1 MSDKIEINSAYIVEL
16 TSIIEAKK
24 SKELISRIEELHIAD
39 IAEIIEDLSLEN
51 AKYLF
56 ELISDEEKSAAV
68 LVELEDDTRED
79 LLEDLSAKEIA
90 KEVIDNLESDDA
102 ADIIGELSEDKKEEV
117 LSHIEDEELASDIS
131 DLLNYPEDT
140 AGGLMAK
147 ELIKV
152 NENWNTVQCLK
163 EMRKQAEGIK
173 KVYTI
178 YVVNNNDKLLG
189 LLSLRKLLLTERST
203 SIKDIIT
210 TEIISVKAT
219 TDDKDVANIMHKYDL
234 VALPVIDDLGKL
246 IGRITVDD
254 VMDVAKEEAEKDY
267 QMASGISEDV
277 ESGDSVFELT
287 RARLPWLLIGMLGGL
302 LGAEVIGIFDLK
314 KNLELAFFIP
324 LIAAMGGNVG
334 VQSAAIVVQGL
345 ANDSLKMENIFQ
357 KLIKELGVGLLNGII
372 CSVIILG
379 AAFGLGYSMELS
391 FTVSISL
398 LAVIVFAAI
407 FGTFIP
413 LTLEKY
419 KIDPALATGPF
430 ITTVNDVLGLFI
442 YFWIGQ
448 AILGQAIL

>member
-1 MSDKIEINSAYIVEL
+1 MSDKIEINSTYIEGL
-16 TSIIEAKK
+16 TSLIEAQN
-24 SKELISRIEELHIAD
+24 SKELIARIVELHVAD

-68 LVELEDDTRED
+68 LVQLEDDTREE
-79 LLEDLSAKEIA
+79 LLEDLTAKEIA

-102 ADIIGELSEDKKEEV
+102 ADLIGELSEDKKEEI
-117 LSHIEDEELASDIS
+117 LSHIEDEDLASDIS
-131 DLLNYPEDT
+131 DLLTYPEDT

-152 NENWNTVQCLK
+152 NENWNTLQCLR
-163 EMRKQAEGIK
+163 EMRKQAEHVK
-173 KVYTI
+173 QVHTI
-178 YVVNNNDKLLG
+178 YVVNNNDILLG
-189 LLSLRKLLLTERST
+189 SMSLRRLLLTET
-203 SIKDIIT
+203 NTPIKKIIRT
-210 TEIISVKAT
+210 DIISVNAT
-219 TDDKDVANIMHKYDL
+219 EDDEDVANIMNKYNL
-234 VALPVIDDLGKL
+234 IVLPVVNADNKL
-246 IGRITVDD
+246 IGRITIDD
-254 VMDVAKEEAEKDY
+254 VMDVVKEEAEKDY

-277 ESGDSVFELT
+277 ESSDSVWALT
-287 RARLPWLLIGMLGGL
+287 RARLPWLLIGMIGGL
-302 LGAEVIGIFDLK
+302 LGAKVIGIFDLK
-314 KNLELAFFIP
+314 ENHELAFFIP

-345 ANDSLKMENIFQ
+345 SNNSLKMENLFQ

-391 FTVSISL
+391 LTVSISL
-398 LAVIVFAAI
+398 LAVIVFAAV

-442 YFWIGQ
+442 YFWIGRVILEQ
-448 AILGQAIL
+448 AIL

>member
-1 MSDKIEINSAYIVEL
+1 MSDKIEINSAYIEEL
-16 TSIIEAKK
+16 TSLIEAQN
-24 SKELISRIEELHIAD
+24 SKELISRIKELHIAD

-51 AKYLF
+51 VKYLF

-68 LVELEDDTRED
+68 LVELEDDTREE
-79 LLEDLSAKEIA
+79 LLEDLSAQEIA
-90 KEVIDNLESDDA
+90 EEVIDNLESDDA
-102 ADIIGELSEDKKEEV
+102 ADLIGELSEDKKEEV

-152 NENWNTVQCLK
+152 NEKWNTLQCLR
-163 EMRKQAEGIK
+163 EMRKQAEHVK
-173 KVYTI
+173 QVHTI
-178 YVVNNNDKLLG
+178 YVVNDNDILLG
-189 LLSLRKLLLTERST
+189 SMSLRRLLLIETNT
-203 SIKDIIT
+203 PIKEIIKT
-210 TEIISVKAT
+210 DIISVNAT
-219 TDDKDVANIMHKYDL
+219 EDDEDVANIMNKYDL
-234 VALPVIDDLGKL
+234 IVLPVVNVDNKL
-246 IGRITVDD
+246 IGRITIDD
-254 VMDVAKEEAEKDY
+254 VMDVVKEEAEKDY

-277 ESGDSVFELT
+277 ESSDSVWTLT
-287 RARLPWLLIGMLGGL
+287 RARLPWLLIGMIGGL
-302 LGAEVIGIFDLK
+302 LGAKVIGIFDLE
-314 KNLELAFFIP
+314 NNFELAFFIP

-345 ANDSLKMENIFQ
+345 ANDSLKMDNIFQ
-357 KLIKELGVGLLNGII
+357 KLIKELGVGLLNGFI
-372 CSVIILG
+372 CSIIILG

-391 FTVSISL
+391 LTVSLSL
-398 LAVIVFAAI
+398 LAVIVFAAV

>member
-1 MSDKIEINSAYIVEL
+1 MSDKLEINSTYIEKIENLIDANNSIEL
-16 TSIIEAKK
+16 SV
-24 SKELISRIEELHIAD
+24 LIADLHIAD
-39 IAEIIEDLSLEN
+39 IAEIIEGISPNNAHFLFDLIE
-51 AKYLF
+51 
-56 ELISDEEKSAAV
+56 EEKSAAV
-68 LVELEDDTRED
+68 LVELEDDTREELLSD
-79 LLEDLSAKEIA
+79 LTPREIA
-90 KEVIDNLESDDA
+90 EEVIDNLESDDA
-102 ADIIGELSEDKKEEV
+102 ADIIGELAEEKKEEV
-117 LSHIEDEELASDIS
+117 LSHIEDIEHASDIS
-131 DLLNYPEDT
+131 DLLTYPEDT

-152 NENWNTVQCLK
+152 NENWNTLQCLK
-163 EMRKQAEGIK
+163 EIRKQAEDVK

-178 YVVNNNDKLLG
+178 YVVDDNNKLLG
-189 LLSLRKLLLTERST
+189 LLSLRELLLTEKST
-203 SIKDIIT
+203 AIKDIIY
-210 TEIISVKAT
+210 TEIISVKVNE
-219 TDDKDVANIMHKYDL
+219 DDEHVANIMNKYDL
-234 VALPVIDDLGKL
+234 IALPVVNDLNQL
-246 IGRITVDD
+246 LGRITIDD

-267 QMASGISEDV
+267 QMASGISEDI
-277 ESGDSVFELT
+277 ESSDTVWELT

-302 LGAEVIGIFDLK
+302 LGAKVIGIFDLK
-314 KNLELAFFIP
+314 KNIELAFFIP

-391 FTVSISL
+391 MTVSISL
-398 LAVIVFAAI
+398 LAVIIFAAL

-430 ITTVNDVLGLFI
+430 ITTINDLLGLFI

-448 AILGQAIL
+448 MIL